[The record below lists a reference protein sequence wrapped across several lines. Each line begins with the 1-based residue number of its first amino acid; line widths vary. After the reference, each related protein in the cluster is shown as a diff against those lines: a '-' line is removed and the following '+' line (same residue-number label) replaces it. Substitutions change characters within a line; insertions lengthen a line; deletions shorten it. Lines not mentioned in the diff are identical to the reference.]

1 MRRAL
6 ALILFLFEP
15 FLAAGLLLRVGPTLM
30 DRDALT
36 AAAFAA
42 RIALALLS
50 VAAAIGLRDS
60 RPWADR
66 LALFVLA
73 ASASFAVFQYFTR
86 ALPTS
91 LAPDVA
97 ALATGIVVVHHAA
110 WVVILRRRRYTVS
123 TILPR

>member
-6 ALILFLFEP
+6 AVILFLFEP
-15 FLAAGLLLRVGPTLM
+15 FLAAGLLLRVGPTLVE
-30 DRDALT
+30 RDALT
-36 AAAFAA
+36 IAAFAV
-42 RIALALLS
+42 RLALALSS

-66 LALFVLA
+66 LALIVLA
-73 ASASFAVFQYFTR
+73 SSAAFAVFQYFTR

-97 ALATGIVVVHHAA
+97 ALATLLIVAHHTA
-110 WVVILRRRRYTVS
+110 WVVVLRILDRKTGD
-123 TILPR
+123 